1 MLGEKLKKVREARNI
16 SQTKAAYDLK
26 IGRQTLCNW
35 ENDYA
40 QPSISKLEKL
50 ADYYNV
56 SIDYLLDRD
65 YREYLDVSGL
75 TVEELAPIRQIISD
89 LKKDRKSVV

>member
-1 MLGEKLKKVREARNI
+1 MYKETKMLGEKLKKVREARNI

-26 IGRQTLCNW
+26 IGRQTLCN
-35 ENDYA
+35 YA

-65 YREYLDVSGL
+65 NREYLDVSGL

-89 LKKDRKSVV
+89 LKKRKS